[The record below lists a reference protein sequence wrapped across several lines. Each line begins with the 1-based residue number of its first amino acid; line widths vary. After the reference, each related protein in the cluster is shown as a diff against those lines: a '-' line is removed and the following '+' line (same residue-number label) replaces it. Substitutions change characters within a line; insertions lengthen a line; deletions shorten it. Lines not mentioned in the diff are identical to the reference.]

1 MIFRSDNFY
10 EMFLKWKN
18 YGNMDFKYCFS
29 LNFDYYDNQLYIQQ
43 ISMNLDSTM
52 ENISSRCFMVFVG
65 GKYLDKIG
73 DVMEK
78 VNNVTNDVGFENR
91 PQAVFVIDDRKNIH
105 VDHGLNRLKSTSVMV
120 KYLI

>member
-29 LNFDYYDNQLYIQQ
+29 LNFDYYYYDNQLYIQQ

-52 ENISSRCFMVFVG
+52 ENIPNRCFMVFVG
-65 GKYLDKIG
+65 GKHLLQTMLQMMLVLKIG
-73 DVMEK
+73 LKLCLLLMTERIFMLIMVL
-78 VNNVTNDVGFENR
+78 
-91 PQAVFVIDDRKNIH
+91 ID
-105 VDHGLNRLKSTSVMV
+105 
-120 KYLI
+120 